1 MRKHAL
7 LATVFAVLALLVSCS
22 AVFDAGIGGKV
33 YYMQNGSEVGISGAK
48 ILVYDNTSFSE
59 AIGSARTDANGNFT
73 VSKIV
78 WKSSN
83 PKYGKTADNHTV
95 YIKVSHEDFEM
106 TDEYITAS
114 LISDSTNSGMAD
126 VEMTKVR
133 YTVPTFS
140 GRITRDAADT
150 TNPPVATLDG
160 VPVYLVYK
168 VGNSS
173 SYERFSDDEAV
184 VYTTWTQ
191 IGADISPLYIHGNFA
206 GLGGGNMK
214 YAVKDYPNVYVFV
227 DKDRDGII
235 DESDHELS
243 GPYPINGYSSYQID
257 GSVFDPAP

>member
-7 LATVFAVLALLVSCS
+7 LATVFAVFALLVSCS
-22 AVFDAGIGGKV
+22 AVFDAGVGGKV

-106 TDEYITAS
+106 TSDYITAS
-114 LISDSTNSGMAD
+114 LVSDSTNSGMAD
-126 VEMTKVR
+126 VKMKKVR

-140 GRITRDAADT
+140 GRITTDPADT
-150 TNPPVATLDG
+150 NTPPIETQDE

-173 SYERFSDDEAV
+173 SYERFSDNEAV

-191 IGADISPLYIHGNFA
+191 IGTDVSPLFIHGTFT

-214 YAVKDYPNVYVFV
+214 YAVKDYPNVYLHA
-227 DKDRDGII
+227 DKNKDGLI
-235 DESDHELS
+235 DAAELA
-243 GPYPINGYSSYQID
+243 GPYPIDGVSSYQVN
-257 GSVFDPAP
+257 GSDFQ

>member
-1 MRKHAL
+1 MKKHAL

-59 AIGSARTDANGNFT
+59 VIGSARTDANGNFT

-106 TDEYITAS
+106 TDEYITAN

-140 GRITRDAADT
+140 GRIVPADGADKDKAVT
-150 TNPPVATLDG
+150 DKDG
-160 VPVYLVYK
+160 LAVHIVYK
-168 VGNSS
+168 DAENKYVEFPN
-173 SYERFSDDEAV
+173 DEAV
-184 VYTTWTQ
+184 VYTTAIQAGT
-191 IGADISPLYIHGNFA
+191 DYSPYYIHGTFA

-214 YAVKDYPNVYVFV
+214 YSVKEYPEVYVLV
-227 DKDRDGII
+227 VLDTEDKVA
-235 DESDHELS
+235 
-243 GPYPINGYSSYQID
+243 GPYPIDGVSSYQIYED
-257 GSVFDPAP
+257 EFETVTI

>member
-33 YYMQNGSEVGISGAK
+33 YYMQNGSEVGVSGAK

-59 AIGSARTDANGNFT
+59 VIGSARTDANGNFT

-106 TDEYITAS
+106 KNEYITAS

-140 GRITRDAADT
+140 GRIVAVNDT
-150 TNPPVATLDG
+150 DKAKAVTDDDG
-160 VPVYLVYK
+160 VPVYLAYK
-168 VGNSS
+168 DSNNNYVKFTN
-173 SYERFSDDEAV
+173 DEAV
-184 VYTTWTQ
+184 VYTTAVQAGT
-191 IGADISPLYIHGNFA
+191 DYSP
-206 GLGGGNMK
+206 
-214 YAVKDYPNVYVFV
+214 
-227 DKDRDGII
+227 
-235 DESDHELS
+235 
-243 GPYPINGYSSYQID
+243 
-257 GSVFDPAP
+257 

>member
-1 MRKHAL
+1 MKKHAL

-59 AIGSARTDANGNFT
+59 VIGSARTDANGNFT

-106 TDEYITAS
+106 TDEYITAN

-140 GRITRDAADT
+140 GRITTGPADT
-150 TNPPVATLDG
+150 TNPPVANKDE

-173 SYERFSDDEAV
+173 SYEIFPDDEAV
-184 VYTTWTQ
+184 VHTTWTQ
-191 IGADISPLYIHGNFA
+191 IGTDAEANPLYIHGNFTD
-206 GLGGGNMK
+206 LGGGNMK
-214 YAVKDYPNVYVFV
+214 YAVKDYPNVYLHA
-227 DKDRDGII
+227 DKNKDGII
-235 DESDHELS
+235 DDEELA
-243 GPYPINGYSSYQID
+243 GPYPIDGVSSYQVN
-257 GSVFDPAP
+257 GSDFQ

>member
-106 TDEYITAS
+106 TTDYVTAS
-114 LISDSTNSGMAD
+114 LVSDSTNSGMAD

-140 GRITRDAADT
+140 GRISDPTTIDT
-150 TNPPVATLDG
+150 YKDTPYTDDDG
-160 VPVYLVYK
+160 VPVCLAYK
-168 VGNSS
+168 DSNNNYVKFTN
-173 SYERFSDDEAV
+173 DEAV
-184 VYTTWTQ
+184 VYTTAVQAGT
-191 IGADISPLYIHGNFA
+191 DYTPYYIHGNFT

-214 YAVKDYPNVYVFV
+214 YAVAEYPEVYVLTG
-227 DKDRDGII
+227 DKVA
-235 DESDHELS
+235 
-243 GPYPINGYSSYQID
+243 GPYKIDGVSSYQVYYSD
-257 GSVFDPAP
+257 FH